1 MNNNNLKPIII
12 TCGDPAGVGP
22 EVAVSAWEALKNE
35 IPLCILIDPNFLPK
49 NINIKILD
57 QVPLTSD
64 IEKNTLTVIR
74 HKFPEDRV
82 PGKPNP
88 KNAES
93 TITAVKRGV
102 HFLKNGQ
109 CSAICTMP
117 ISKSILKDGANFSF
131 PGHTEYLAH
140 LDGKDTYGMMLVNKH
155 LRVVPVT
162 IHIPIKDITKYLNAE
177 LIEKTI
183 KTTHQ
188 ELASRFSISNPNI
201 WISGLNPHAGENGTI
216 GDEEQKFITP
226 VIKKLRSEG
235 YSLIGPLSADTMFYG
250 KKRRKFDAAI
260 CMYHDQA
267 LIPIKTLDF
276 HSSVNLTIGLS
287 FVRTSPDHGT
297 AFDIAGKNLA
307 NPTSTIQAIKLAW
320 KLAKKEQKDQ

>member
-1 MNNNNLKPIII
+1 MINKYQPIVI

-22 EVAVSAWEALKNE
+22 EVAISAWKALKDE

-49 NINIKILD
+49 NINIKILE
-57 QVPLTSD
+57 QPPLTSD
-64 IEKNTLTVIR
+64 IERNSLTVIR
-74 HKFPEDRV
+74 QNFVERRT

-88 KNAES
+88 KHAES
-93 TITAVKRGV
+93 TIEVIKRGV
-102 HFLKNGQ
+102 QFVKDGQ

-117 ISKSILKDGANFSF
+117 ISKAMLKVGANFPF

-140 LDGKDTYGMMLVNKH
+140 LDGSKNYAMMLVNKY

-162 IHIPIKDITKYLNAE
+162 IHIPVKDITKYLNAE
-177 LIEKTI
+177 LIKKTI

-188 ELASRFSISNPNI
+188 ELNSRFSISNPNI

-216 GDEEQKFITP
+216 GDEEQKFIIPT
-226 VIKKLRSEG
+226 IKKLQSEG
-235 YSLIGPLSADTMFYG
+235 YNLLGPLSADTMFYG
-250 KKRRKFDAAI
+250 KKRPRFDAAI

-287 FVRTSPDHGT
+287 FIRTSPDHGT

-307 NPTSTIQAIKLAW
+307 NPTSTIEAIKLAW
-320 KLAKKEQKDQ
+320 NMAKKEQKDR

>member
-1 MNNNNLKPIII
+1 MIGKYQPIVI
-12 TCGDPAGVGP
+12 TCGDPGGVGP
-22 EVAVSAWEALKNE
+22 EVAVSAWKALRDE
-35 IPLCILIDPNFLPK
+35 IPLCIIIDPNFLPK
-49 NINIKILD
+49 NINIKILE
-57 QVPLTSD
+57 QPPLTSN
-64 IEKNTLTVIR
+64 IERNSLTVIR
-74 HKFPEDRV
+74 QNFVEPRT

-88 KNAES
+88 NHAEA
-93 TITAVKRGV
+93 TIEAIKRGV
-102 HFLKNGQ
+102 QFVKNGQ

-117 ISKSILKDGANFSF
+117 ISKSILKEGANFPF

-140 LDGKDTYGMMLVNKH
+140 LDESKNYAMMLVNKY

-162 IHIPIKDITKYLNAE
+162 IHIPIKDITKYLNTE

-188 ELASRFSISNPNI
+188 ELNRRFSISNPNI
-201 WISGLNPHAGENGTI
+201 WVSGLNPHAGENGTI
-216 GDEEQKFITP
+216 GDEEQKFIIP
-226 VIKKLRSEG
+226 IIKKLQSEG
-235 YSLIGPLSADTMFYG
+235 YNLLGPLSADTMFYG
-250 KKRRKFDAAI
+250 KKRPRFDAAI

-287 FVRTSPDHGT
+287 FIRTSPDHGT

-307 NPTSTIQAIKLAW
+307 NPTSTIEAIKLAW
-320 KLAKKEQKDQ
+320 NMAKKEQKDR

>member
-1 MNNNNLKPIII
+1 MIRKYQPIVI
-12 TCGDPAGVGP
+12 TCGDPGGVGP
-22 EVAVSAWEALKNE
+22 EVAVSAWKALRDE
-35 IPLCILIDPNFLPK
+35 IPLCIIIDPNFLPK
-49 NINIKILD
+49 NINIKILE
-57 QVPLTSD
+57 QPPLTSN
-64 IEKNTLTVIR
+64 IERNSLTVIR
-74 HKFPEDRV
+74 QNFVEPRT

-88 KNAES
+88 KHAEA
-93 TITAVKRGV
+93 TIEAIKRGV
-102 HFLKNGQ
+102 QFVKNGQ

-117 ISKSILKDGANFSF
+117 ISKSILKEGANFPF

-140 LDGKDTYGMMLVNKH
+140 LDESKNYAMMLVNKY
-155 LRVVPVT
+155 LKVVPVT

-188 ELASRFSISNPNI
+188 ELNSRFSISNPNI

-216 GDEEQKFITP
+216 GDEEQKFIIP
-226 VIKKLRSEG
+226 IIKKLQSEG
-235 YSLIGPLSADTMFYG
+235 YNLLGPLSADTMFYG
-250 KKRRKFDAAI
+250 KKRPHFDAAI

-267 LIPIKTLDF
+267 LVPIKTLDF

-287 FVRTSPDHGT
+287 FIRTSPDHGT

-307 NPTSTIQAIKLAW
+307 NPTSTIEAIKLAW
-320 KLAKKEQKDQ
+320 NMAKKEQKDR